1 VSAKRIWKKFLR
13 KFQKP
18 IDKSKARWYNIKVA
32 SRESVAQA
40 DRMKKTP
47 KKFEKTL
54 EKGLTN
60 GKRSDIIYR
69 LSARDRGQ
77 AKLLEN

>member
-1 VSAKRIWKKFLR
+1 V
-13 KFQKP
+13 
-18 IDKSKARWYNIKVA
+18 WYNIKVA
-32 SRESVAQA
+32 QSGPLTEKQA
-40 DRMKKTP
+40 SEKSLKKI
-47 KKFEKTL
+47 L

-69 LSARDRGQ
+69 LSTRDRGQ

>member
-1 VSAKRIWKKFLR
+1 MNDL
-13 KFQKP
+13 
-18 IDKSKARWYNIKVA
+18 
-32 SRESVAQA
+32 E
-40 DRMKKTP
+40 

-60 GKRSDIIYR
+60 GKRCDIIYR
-69 LSARDRGQ
+69 LSARDRRQ

>member
-1 VSAKRIWKKFLR
+1 MTREEGCSIISER
-13 KFQKP
+13 
-18 IDKSKARWYNIKVA
+18 
-32 SRESVAQA
+32 SRERGTSGP
-40 DRMKKTP
+40 DESGLE
-47 KKFEKTL
+47 KKFEKTSK
-54 EKGLTN
+54 KGLTN